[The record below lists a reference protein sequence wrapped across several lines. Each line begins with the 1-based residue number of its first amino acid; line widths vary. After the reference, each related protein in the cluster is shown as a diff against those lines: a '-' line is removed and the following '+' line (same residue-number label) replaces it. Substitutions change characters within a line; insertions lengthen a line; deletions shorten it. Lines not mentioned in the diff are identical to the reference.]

1 MATTNPSKALKVLIV
16 GGGVG
21 GMSTAISL
29 RRIGADVELIDID
42 KNWGALG
49 AGITITGPTL
59 RAFRDLGVLDE
70 IMELAYTGQ
79 GIRVCDTQGN
89 TLKLLDT
96 PMPPDAGVPGSGG
109 ISRPALHEILA
120 RRMRAGGTPVRVGLT
135 VDAFKE
141 LGDAVEVTFSDG
153 TSGVY
158 DLVVGADGVNS
169 KVRKLIIA
177 DAPKPQYTG
186 QYAWRVTV
194 PRPAEIDRRTY
205 FLGGPH
211 KVGLTPT
218 SDHDMYMF
226 ILEKSELVW
235 REASEMRAPMQKLLE
250 SYGGVIGQIRDNLKD
265 GDNINFR
272 PLEGFILPAPW
283 FRGRVL
289 LAGDAAH
296 PTTPQLASGAGM
308 AVEDG
313 LVLADELVRAGN
325 DVPKALVSYMA
336 RREPRCRLIVDA
348 SMECGRLEQARAPVE
363 EQTAVVQRTLA
374 KLMEPI

>member
-1 MATTNPSKALKVLIV
+1 MANKTLKVLIV

-21 GMSTAISL
+21 GMSTAIAL
-29 RRIGADVELIDID
+29 ARTGVQVELIDID

-59 RAFRDLGVLDE
+59 RAFKDLGVLDE
-70 IMELAYTGQ
+70 IMALAYTGQ

-96 PMPPDAGVPGSGG
+96 PMPLDAGVPGSGG
-109 ISRPALHEILA
+109 ISRPALHDILA
-120 RRMRAGGTPVRVGLT
+120 RRMRASGTPVRVGLT
-135 VDAFKE
+135 VDALRE
-141 LGDAVEVTFSDG
+141 LAAGVEATFSDG
-153 TSGVY
+153 TQGVY

-169 KVRKLIIA
+169 RVRKLIIP
-177 DAPKPQYTG
+177 DAPAPQYTG

-194 PRPAEIDRRTY
+194 PRPAEVDRRTY

-218 SDHDMYMF
+218 SGHDMYMF

-235 REASEMRAPMQKLLE
+235 RAATELRAPMQKLLE

-289 LAGDAAH
+289 LVGDAAH

-325 DVPKALVSYMA
+325 DVSQTLLSYMA
-336 RREPRCRLIVDA
+336 RREPRCRLIVSG
-348 SMECGRLEQARAPVE
+348 SMEIGRLEQARAPIE

-374 KLMEPI
+374 ALMAPI

>member
-1 MATTNPSKALKVLIV
+1 MTKITLKILIV

-21 GMSTAISL
+21 GMSTAIAL
-29 RRIGADVELIDID
+29 ARTGVQVELIDID

-59 RAFRDLGVLDE
+59 RAFKDLGVLDE
-70 IMELAYTGQ
+70 IMALAYTGQ
-79 GIRVCDTQGN
+79 GIRICDTQGN

-109 ISRPALHEILA
+109 ISRPALHDILA
-120 RRMRAGGTPVRVGLT
+120 RRMRASGTPVRVGLT
-135 VDAFKE
+135 VDALRE
-141 LGDAVEVTFSDG
+141 LSDSVEVTFSDG
-153 TSGVY
+153 TQGVY

-169 KVRKLIIA
+169 KVRKLIIP
-177 DAPKPQYTG
+177 DAPAPQYTG
-186 QYAWRVTV
+186 QYAWRVTI

-218 SDHDMYMF
+218 SGHDMYMF
-226 ILEKSELVW
+226 ILEKSEQVW
-235 REASEMRAPMQKLLE
+235 RAATELRAPMQKLLE

-289 LAGDAAH
+289 LVGDAAH

-313 LVLADELVRAGN
+313 LVLADELVRADN
-325 DVPKALVSYMA
+325 DVPQTLLSYMA
-336 RREPRCRLIVDA
+336 RREPRCRLIVSG
-348 SMECGRLEQARAPVE
+348 SMEIGRLEQARAPIE

-374 KLMEPI
+374 ALMAPI

>member
-1 MATTNPSKALKVLIV
+1 MTKITLKILIV

-21 GMSTAISL
+21 GMSTAIAL
-29 RRIGADVELIDID
+29 ARTGVQVELIDID

-59 RAFRDLGVLDE
+59 RAFKDLGVLDE
-70 IMELAYTGQ
+70 IMALAYTGQ
-79 GIRVCDTQGN
+79 GIRICDTQGN

-109 ISRPALHEILA
+109 ISRPALHDILA
-120 RRMRAGGTPVRVGLT
+120 RRMRASGTPVRVGLT
-135 VDAFKE
+135 VDALRE
-141 LGDAVEVTFSDG
+141 LSDSVEVTFSDG
-153 TSGVY
+153 TQGVY

-169 KVRKLIIA
+169 KVRKLIIP
-177 DAPKPQYTG
+177 DAPAPQYTG
-186 QYAWRVTV
+186 QYAWRVTI

-218 SDHDMYMF
+218 SGHDMYMF
-226 ILEKSELVW
+226 ILEKSEQVW
-235 REASEMRAPMQKLLE
+235 RAATELRAPMQKLLE

-289 LAGDAAH
+289 LVGDAAH

-313 LVLADELVRAGN
+313 LVLADELMRAGN
-325 DVPKALVSYMA
+325 DVPQTLLSYMA
-336 RREPRCRLIVDA
+336 RREPRCRLIVSG
-348 SMECGRLEQARAPVE
+348 SMEIGRLEQARAPIE

-374 KLMEPI
+374 ALMAPI

>member
-1 MATTNPSKALKVLIV
+1 MTKITLKILIV

-21 GMSTAISL
+21 GMSTAIAL
-29 RRIGADVELIDID
+29 ARTGVQVELIDID

-59 RAFRDLGVLDE
+59 RAFKDLGVLDE
-70 IMELAYTGQ
+70 IMALAYTGQ
-79 GIRVCDTQGN
+79 GIRICDTQGN

-109 ISRPALHEILA
+109 ISRPALHDILA
-120 RRMRAGGTPVRVGLT
+120 RRMRASGTPVRVGLT
-135 VDAFKE
+135 VDALRE
-141 LGDAVEVTFSDG
+141 LSDSVEVTFSDG
-153 TSGVY
+153 TQGVY

-169 KVRKLIIA
+169 KVRKLIIP
-177 DAPKPQYTG
+177 DAPAPQYTG
-186 QYAWRVTV
+186 QYAWRVTI

-218 SDHDMYMF
+218 SGHDMYMF
-226 ILEKSELVW
+226 ILEKSEQVW
-235 REASEMRAPMQKLLE
+235 RAATELRAPMQKLLE

-289 LAGDAAH
+289 LVGDAAH

-325 DVPKALVSYMA
+325 DVPQTLLSYMA
-336 RREPRCRLIVDA
+336 RREPRCRLIVSG
-348 SMECGRLEQARAPVE
+348 SMEIGRLEQARAPIE

-374 KLMEPI
+374 ALMAPI

>member
-1 MATTNPSKALKVLIV
+1 
-16 GGGVG
+16 
-21 GMSTAISL
+21 MSTAIAL
-29 RRIGADVELIDID
+29 ARTGVQVELIDID

-59 RAFRDLGVLDE
+59 RAFKDLGVLDE
-70 IMELAYTGQ
+70 IMALAYTGQ
-79 GIRVCDTQGN
+79 GIRICDTQGN

-109 ISRPALHEILA
+109 ISRPALHDILA
-120 RRMRAGGTPVRVGLT
+120 RRMRASGTPVRVGLT
-135 VDAFKE
+135 VDALRE
-141 LGDAVEVTFSDG
+141 LSDSVEVTFSDG
-153 TSGVY
+153 TQGVY

-169 KVRKLIIA
+169 KVRKLIIP
-177 DAPKPQYTG
+177 DAPAPQYTG
-186 QYAWRVTV
+186 QYAWRVTI

-218 SDHDMYMF
+218 SGHDMYMF
-226 ILEKSELVW
+226 ILEKSEQVW
-235 REASEMRAPMQKLLE
+235 RAATELRAPMQKLLE

-289 LAGDAAH
+289 LVGDAAH

-325 DVPKALVSYMA
+325 DVPQTLLSYMA
-336 RREPRCRLIVDA
+336 RREPRCRLIVSG
-348 SMECGRLEQARAPVE
+348 SMEIGRLEQARAPIE

-374 KLMEPI
+374 ALMAPI